1 MVVNVAADGP
11 DDADGHAAIGVI
23 RAIRGYFCAF
33 FVPRSAVSSCTMKKL
48 ALLVVA
54 SSLLLAAGPLLAHHG
69 DAGRYE
75 ENVTVLTGTV
85 VEVQLVDPHSII
97 VLDVPDEKG
106 QTVRWQAELGG
117 RNALAKNFG
126 WNKNTLKFGDK
137 LTITGRRVKSG
148 APYINL
154 TEKANVVLTDSG
166 KEIFRTPNYEPPA
179 PKK

>member
-1 MVVNVAADGP
+1 
-11 DDADGHAAIGVI
+11 
-23 RAIRGYFCAF
+23 
-33 FVPRSAVSSCTMKKL
+33 MKK
-48 ALLVVA
+48 AHLLSISA
-54 SSLLLAAGPLLAHHG
+54 GLLLISIPLFAHHG

-75 ENVTVLTGTV
+75 ENVVVLTGTV
-85 VEVQLVDPHSII
+85 VEVQLVDPHSMI
-97 VLDVPDEKG
+97 VLDIPNEKG
-106 QTVRWQAELGG
+106 QPVRWQAELGG

-126 WNKNTLKFGDK
+126 WSKSTLKFGDK
-137 LTITGRRVKSG
+137 ITITGRKVKSG

>member
-1 MVVNVAADGP
+1 MNSKALLLTVAAG
-11 DDADGHAAIGVI
+11 
-23 RAIRGYFCAF
+23 
-33 FVPRSAVSSCTMKKL
+33 
-48 ALLVVA
+48 
-54 SSLLLAAGPLLAHHG
+54 LLLNTASFFAHHG

-75 ENVTVLTGTV
+75 ENTVVLTGTV

-97 VLDVPDEKG
+97 VLDVPNEKG
-106 QTVRWQAELGG
+106 QVVRWQAELGG
-117 RNALAKNFG
+117 RTGLTKNFG

-166 KEIFRTPNYEPPA
+166 KEIFRTNNYEPPA
-179 PKK
+179 GDPKK

>member
-1 MVVNVAADGP
+1 MKGKGLMFIVAAG
-11 DDADGHAAIGVI
+11 
-23 RAIRGYFCAF
+23 
-33 FVPRSAVSSCTMKKL
+33 
-48 ALLVVA
+48 
-54 SSLLLAAGPLLAHHG
+54 LLLNAIPFFGHHG

-75 ENVTVLTGTV
+75 ENVVVMTGTV

-97 VLDVPDEKG
+97 VLDIANEKG
-106 QTVRWQAELGG
+106 QPVRWQAELGG

-137 LTITGRRVKSG
+137 ITITGRRVKSG

-179 PKK
+179 SAPKQ

>member
-1 MVVNVAADGP
+1 
-11 DDADGHAAIGVI
+11 
-23 RAIRGYFCAF
+23 
-33 FVPRSAVSSCTMKKL
+33 MKKVP
-48 ALLVVA
+48 LLFIIA
-54 SSLLLAAGPLLAHHG
+54 ASLLLISIQLLAHHG

-97 VLDVPDEKG
+97 VLDVPNEKG
-106 QTVRWQAELGG
+106 ETVRWQAELGG
-117 RNALAKNFG
+117 RTGLTKNFG

-154 TEKANVVLTDSG
+154 TEKANVVMTDTG
-166 KEIFRTPNYEPPA
+166 KEIFRTANYEPPA
-179 PKK
+179 GAKP

>member
-1 MVVNVAADGP
+1 
-11 DDADGHAAIGVI
+11 
-23 RAIRGYFCAF
+23 
-33 FVPRSAVSSCTMKKL
+33 MKK
-48 ALLVVA
+48 AHLLWIA
-54 SSLLLAAGPLLAHHG
+54 AGLLLISMPLFAHHG

-75 ENVTVLTGTV
+75 ENVVVLTGTV
-85 VEVQLVDPHSII
+85 VEVQLVDPHSMI
-97 VLDVPDEKG
+97 VLDIPNEKG
-106 QTVRWQAELGG
+106 QPVRWQAELGG

-126 WNKNTLKFGDK
+126 WSKSTLKFGDK
-137 LTITGRRVKSG
+137 ITITGRKVKSG

>member
-1 MVVNVAADGP
+1 
-11 DDADGHAAIGVI
+11 
-23 RAIRGYFCAF
+23 
-33 FVPRSAVSSCTMKKL
+33 MKKVP
-48 ALLVVA
+48 LLFIIA
-54 SSLLLAAGPLLAHHG
+54 ASLLLISIQVFAHHG

-85 VEVQLVDPHSII
+85 VEVQLVDPHSMII
-97 VLDVPDEKG
+97 LDVPNDKG
-106 QTVRWQAELGG
+106 QMVRWQAELGG

-126 WNKNTLKFGDK
+126 WNKTTLKFGDK
-137 LTITGRRVKSG
+137 ITITGRRVKSG

-179 PKK
+179 GTPKE

>member
-1 MVVNVAADGP
+1 
-11 DDADGHAAIGVI
+11 
-23 RAIRGYFCAF
+23 
-33 FVPRSAVSSCTMKKL
+33 MKKL
-48 ALLVVA
+48 PLLVIA
-54 SSLLLAAGPLLAHHG
+54 SSLLLAAAPLSAHHG

-97 VLDVPDEKG
+97 VIDVPNEKG

-126 WNKNTLKFGDK
+126 WNKGTLKFGDK

-154 TEKANVVLTDSG
+154 TEKANIVITDTG
-166 KEIFRTPNYEPPA
+166 KEIFRTNNYEAPGAA
-179 PKK
+179 PKQ

>member
-1 MVVNVAADGP
+1 
-11 DDADGHAAIGVI
+11 
-23 RAIRGYFCAF
+23 
-33 FVPRSAVSSCTMKKL
+33 MKK
-48 ALLVVA
+48 AHLLWIAAV
-54 SSLLLAAGPLLAHHG
+54 LLLTSVPLFAHHG

-75 ENVTVLTGTV
+75 DNVVVLTGTV
-85 VEVQLVDPHSII
+85 VEVQLVDPHSMI
-97 VLDVPDEKG
+97 VLDIPNEKG
-106 QTVRWQAELGG
+106 QPVRWQAELGG

-126 WNKNTLKFGDK
+126 WNKSTLKFGDK
-137 LTITGRRVKSG
+137 ITITGRKVKSG

>member
-1 MVVNVAADGP
+1 MNN
-11 DDADGHAAIGVI
+11 
-23 RAIRGYFCAF
+23 
-33 FVPRSAVSSCTMKKL
+33 K
-48 ALLVVA
+48 ALVLVVA
-54 SSLLLAAGPLLAHHG
+54 SCFLLNAIPFLAHHG

-75 ENVTVLTGTV
+75 ENVVVLTGTV

-97 VLDVPDEKG
+97 VLDIPDDKG
-106 QTVRWQAELGG
+106 QPVRWQAELGG

-126 WNKNTLKFGDK
+126 WNKSTLKFGDK
-137 LTITGRRVKSG
+137 ITITGRRVKSG

-166 KEIFRTPNYEPPA
+166 KEIFRTPNYES

>member
-1 MVVNVAADGP
+1 MNTKALVLLVA
-11 DDADGHAAIGVI
+11 
-23 RAIRGYFCAF
+23 
-33 FVPRSAVSSCTMKKL
+33 S
-48 ALLVVA
+48 ALLLNA
-54 SSLLLAAGPLLAHHG
+54 IPYFAHHG

-75 ENVTVLTGTV
+75 ENVVVLTGTV

-97 VLDVPDEKG
+97 VLDIPDDKA
-106 QTVRWQAELGG
+106 QPVRWQAELGG

-137 LTITGRRVKSG
+137 VTITGRRVKSG

-154 TEKANVVLTDSG
+154 TEKANVILTDSG
-166 KEIFRTPNYEPPA
+166 KEIFRTPNYEA

>member
-1 MVVNVAADGP
+1 
-11 DDADGHAAIGVI
+11 
-23 RAIRGYFCAF
+23 
-33 FVPRSAVSSCTMKKL
+33 MKKVPVL
-48 ALLVVA
+48 FIAT
-54 SSLLLAAGPLLAHHG
+54 SLLLTSIPLFAHHG

-85 VEVQLVDPHSII
+85 VEVQLVDPHSMI
-97 VLDVPDEKG
+97 VLDVPNEKG
-106 QTVRWQAELGG
+106 QVIRWQAELGG

-126 WNKNTLKFGDK
+126 WNKMTLKYGDK
-137 LTITGRRVKSG
+137 ITITGRRVKSG

-179 PKK
+179 APKK

>member
-1 MVVNVAADGP
+1 
-11 DDADGHAAIGVI
+11 
-23 RAIRGYFCAF
+23 
-33 FVPRSAVSSCTMKKL
+33 MKKPSL
-48 ALLVVA
+48 AFIA
-54 SSLLLAAGPLLAHHG
+54 GLLLIVLPLFAHHG

-75 ENVTVLTGTV
+75 ENVTILTGTV
-85 VEVQLVDPHSII
+85 VEVELVDPHSII
-97 VLDVPDEKG
+97 VIDVPNDKG
-106 QTVRWQAELGG
+106 QNVRWQAELGG

-126 WNKNTLKFGDK
+126 WNKSTLKFGDK

>member
-1 MVVNVAADGP
+1 
-11 DDADGHAAIGVI
+11 
-23 RAIRGYFCAF
+23 
-33 FVPRSAVSSCTMKKL
+33 MKKKVPL
-48 ALLVVA
+48 FIAA
-54 SSLLLAAGPLLAHHG
+54 SLLLTSVPSFAHHG

-75 ENVTVLTGTV
+75 ETVVVLTGTV
-85 VEVQLVDPHSII
+85 VEVQLVDPHSMII
-97 VLDVPDEKG
+97 LDIPNEKG
-106 QTVRWQAELGG
+106 QMVHWQAELGG

-137 LTITGRRVKSG
+137 ITITGRRVKSG

-166 KEIFRTPNYEPPA
+166 KEIFRTPNYEPSAEA